1 MCLELVLLWCP
12 DTKVGFTV
20 QRDKLEFCRG
30 KEGGWNLIGNSS
42 DESVEDGGFVILGKI
57 IIGMIAETEQV
68 KGVKVFLV
76 EETDDD
82 EAVSRDI
89 WPAGEPDAED
99 KDENTSC

>member
-1 MCLELVLLWCP
+1 M
-12 DTKVGFTV
+12 
-20 QRDKLEFCRG
+20 
-30 KEGGWNLIGNSS
+30 
-42 DESVEDGGFVILGKI
+42 ILGKI

-82 EAVSRDI
+82 EAASRDI

>member
-1 MCLELVLLWCP
+1 M
-12 DTKVGFTV
+12 
-20 QRDKLEFCRG
+20 
-30 KEGGWNLIGNSS
+30 
-42 DESVEDGGFVILGKI
+42 ILGKI

>member
-1 MCLELVLLWCP
+1 
-12 DTKVGFTV
+12 
-20 QRDKLEFCRG
+20 
-30 KEGGWNLIGNSS
+30 
-42 DESVEDGGFVILGKI
+42 VEDGGFVILGKI

-89 WPAGEPDAED
+89 WPTGERDAED